1 MTERIPAMQSL
12 KRLIEEHE
20 DWLITRVVDYAKTY
34 RYTEYTSTL
43 KEAWRA
49 SICGLS
55 GPLIS
60 ALELYEEPPEII
72 AGDDF
77 NRHPIT
83 AFGIEQARH
92 HRARGITLAQFL
104 GLTKYYHQSYADLV
118 DEMGD
123 SLNDR
128 KKARLFV
135 DRFFDLIEVGFCSEW
150 RSVPEDAKLLEIQNE
165 NRQITNEKNKYLTI
179 FESLNDPVVLLDSSY
194 KIQNMNLAAQT
205 LFVGWSEPGA
215 IYYSTEQ
222 SIRLESQLDSLIP
235 LAKTKANFQSVL
247 QTNEGARHFDV
258 RVQDML
264 DISEKFLG
272 TVMLFNDISEHKRA
286 REAAEEANRAK
297 SDFLATMSHEIRTP
311 LNGILGLA
319 RLLADTETSER
330 QKNYINGIRSSSE
343 VLRSVINDILDY
355 RKIEAGVLEV
365 EIMDFELSSIVKRV
379 TDAVD
384 ATVIN
389 KSLDFSVEIDDQL
402 PHALRSDPTKICQ
415 ILLNLVGNAVKFTE
429 QGRVE
434 VRIRH
439 EEILDAT
446 GAKRGNAVRFEVR
459 DTGIGI
465 GETDKAR
472 LFEPFTQVGTTR
484 NKFLFGGTGLG
495 LAICRKLTASL
506 GGTIDCEAR
515 AEGGSLFWFTVPYNP
530 VLAADASDK
539 PKLIDGTALSGLRI
553 LLAEDNPVNR
563 MVTEGYLENLSHK
576 CTSVTNGREALEILD
591 RQSFDL
597 VLMDDRMPVLT
608 GLEALSQL
616 RAHPDPSRANLPV
629 IIHSACITKDEVD
642 RAFTYGADG
651 FLSKPFTPDDLALA
665 IGDCMAAE
673 LQSGPKPEAPDTME
687 EEAPEVPPD
696 IIDEAQLRQHLKAL
710 GKDRTQR
717 IIDAYLTSSSH
728 LIDKIRIATGKDNF
742 DELRHAAHSL
752 KGACGNVGLSYLADL
767 AFDLEKASEHR
778 NEERA
783 QFLAQKICH
792 VGEDASQKLLDSWQ
806 TMIETA

>member
-1 MTERIPAMQSL
+1 MQSL

-20 DWLITRVVDYAKTY
+20 DWLITRVVDYAKAY

-55 GPLIS
+55 GPLIA

-123 SLNDR
+123 DLNDR

-135 DRFFDLIEVGFCSEW
+135 DRFFDLVEIGFCDEW
-150 RSVPEDAKLLEIQNE
+150 RSVPENTKLQEVQNE

-179 FESLNDPVVLLDSSY
+179 FESLNDPVVLLDSNY
-194 KIQNMNLAAQT
+194 RIQNMNLAAQT

-222 SIRLESQLDSLIP
+222 SIRLESQLDGLIP
-235 LAKTKANFQSVL
+235 RAKTERNFQSVL

-272 TVMLFNDISEHKRA
+272 TVMIFNDISEHKRA
-286 REAAEEANRAK
+286 REAAEEANHAK
-297 SDFLATMSHEIRTP
+297 SAFLATMSHEIRTP

-355 RKIEAGVLEV
+355 RKIESGVVEV
-365 EIMDFELSSIVKRV
+365 EAMDFELSLIVKRV

-384 ATVIN
+384 ATLIN
-389 KSLDFSVEIDDQL
+389 KSLAFSVEIDDQL
-402 PHALRSDPTKICQ
+402 PHMLRSDPTKICQ

-429 QGRVE
+429 QGRVD
-434 VRIRH
+434 VRILH
-439 EEILDAT
+439 EEITD
-446 GAKRGNAVRFEVR
+446 GAGTERCNAIRFEVR
-459 DTGIGI
+459 DTGVGI

-484 NKFLFGGTGLG
+484 HKFLFGGTGLG

-506 GGTIDCEAR
+506 GGTIDCAPR
-515 AEGGSLFWFTVPYNP
+515 AEGGSLFWFTVPYSSA
-530 VLAADASDK
+530 LDAAPSDQ
-539 PKLIDGTALSGLRI
+539 PKCADVTALSGLRI
-553 LLAEDNPVNR
+553 LLVEDNPVNR
-563 MVTEGYLENLSHK
+563 MVTEGYLDNLSHT
-576 CTSVTNGREALEILD
+576 CTCVTNGSEALEILD

-608 GLEALSQL
+608 GLEALTRL
-616 RAHPDPSRANLPV
+616 RAHPDPRLASLPV
-629 IIHSACITKDEVD
+629 IIHSACLTKDEVEQ
-642 RAFTYGADG
+642 AFTHGADG
-651 FLSKPFTPDDLALA
+651 FLSKPFSPDDLALA
-665 IGDCMAAE
+665 IGDCMTTA
-673 LQSGPKPEAPDTME
+673 LQSDAKEPDTIGE
-687 EEAPEVPPD
+687 ILDAPPD
-696 IIDEAQLRQHLKAL
+696 IFDETQIRQHMSAL
-710 GKDRTQR
+710 GEVRTRR
-717 IIDAYLTSSSH
+717 IVDAYLTSSSQ
-728 LIDKIRIATGKDNF
+728 LIDQIRIATKQDNF
-742 DELRHAAHSL
+742 DDLRNAAHAL

-767 AFDLEKASEHR
+767 ALDLEKASEKR
-778 NEERA
+778 NENQA
-783 QFLAQKICH
+783 KFLAEKISRH
-792 VGEDASQKLLDSWQ
+792 GEDSSQKLLDSWQ
-806 TMIETA
+806 AMIETV

>member
-1 MTERIPAMQSL
+1 MQSL

-20 DWLITRVVDYAKTY
+20 DWLVTRVVDYAKAFG
-34 RYTEYTSTL
+34 YTEFTSTL
-43 KEAWRA
+43 REAWRA

-55 GPLIS
+55 GPMIA

-135 DRFFDLIEVGFCSEW
+135 DRFFDLVEIGLCSEW
-150 RSVPEDAKLLEIQNE
+150 RSIPEDAKLLEVQSE

-194 KIQNMNLAAQT
+194 KIQNMNLAAQS

-215 IYYSTEQ
+215 IYYSDEH

-235 LAKTKANFQSVL
+235 HAKDKTNFQSVL

-258 RVQDML
+258 RIQDML

-272 TVMLFNDISEHKRA
+272 TVMIFNDISEHKRA

-319 RLLADTETSER
+319 RLLAETKTSER
-330 QKNYINGIRSSSE
+330 QQNYINGIRSSSE

-365 EIMDFELSSIVKRV
+365 EVMDFELSSIVKRV
-379 TDAVD
+379 TDAID

-389 KSLDFSVEIDDQL
+389 KSLAFSVEIDEQL
-402 PHALRSDPTKICQ
+402 PHVLRSDPTKICQ

-429 QGRVE
+429 EGRVD
-434 VRIRH
+434 VHIRH
-439 EEILDAT
+439 EEIPDGS
-446 GAKRGNAVRFEVR
+446 GAEPAHGIRFEVR

-465 GETDKAR
+465 EDADKAS

-495 LAICRKLTASL
+495 LAICSKLTASL

-515 AEGGSLFWFTVPYNP
+515 PEGV
-530 VLAADASDK
+530 AAC
-539 PKLIDGTALSGLRI
+539 SGLRSPTAT
-553 LLAEDNPVNR
+553 LLKRTLQISSISSTEAHYPGSEFFLSRITRSNR

-576 CTSVTNGREALEILD
+576 CTSVTNGREALAILD

-608 GLEALSQL
+608 GLEALTRL
-616 RAHPDPSRANLPV
+616 RAHPDPALANLPV

-673 LQSGPKPEAPDTME
+673 LQSGPKPNAPEPME
-687 EEAPEVPPD
+687 DEAPEVPPD

-710 GKDRTQR
+710 GKDRTKPHYRRLSDLVLPSDRQDPHCNGQR
-717 IIDAYLTSSSH
+717 
-728 LIDKIRIATGKDNF
+728 
-742 DELRHAAHSL
+742 
-752 KGACGNVGLSYLADL
+752 
-767 AFDLEKASEHR
+767 
-778 NEERA
+778 
-783 QFLAQKICH
+783 QF
-792 VGEDASQKLLDSWQ
+792 
-806 TMIETA
+806 

>member
-1 MTERIPAMQSL
+1 MQSL

-20 DWLITRVVDYAKTY
+20 DWLISRVVDYAKTY

-43 KEAWRA
+43 KEAWRV

-72 AGDDF
+72 AGEDF

-128 KKARLFV
+128 RKARLFV
-135 DRFFDLIEVGFCSEW
+135 DRFFDLVEIGFCSEW
-150 RSVPEDAKLLEIQNE
+150 RSVPEDAKLLEVQSE

-179 FESLNDPVVLLDSSY
+179 FESLNDPVVLLDPSY
-194 KIQNMNLAAQT
+194 KIQNMNLAAQS

-215 IYYSTEQ
+215 IYYSSGHGT
-222 SIRLESQLDSLIP
+222 RLESQLDSLIP
-235 LAKTKANFQSVL
+235 HAKNKTSFQCVL
-247 QTNEGARHFDV
+247 QTNKGARHFDV
-258 RVQDML
+258 RIQDML

-272 TVMLFNDISEHKRA
+272 TVMIFNDISEHKRA
-286 REAAEEANRAK
+286 REAAEEANQAK

-319 RLLADTETSER
+319 RLLSETETSER

-365 EIMDFELSSIVKRV
+365 EVMDFELSSIVKRV
-379 TDAVD
+379 TDAID

-389 KSLDFSVEIDDQL
+389 KSLAFSVEIDEKL
-402 PHALRSDPTKICQ
+402 PHVLRSDPTKICQ

-429 QGRVE
+429 QGRVD
-434 VRIRH
+434 VLIRH
-439 EEILDAT
+439 EEIPDGT
-446 GAKRGNAVRFEVR
+446 GSGLANALRFEVR
-459 DTGIGI
+459 DTGVGI

-472 LFEPFTQVGTTR
+472 LFEPFTQAGTAR
-484 NKFLFGGTGLG
+484 NKFFFGGTGLG
-495 LAICRKLTASL
+495 LAICSKLTASL

-515 AEGGSLFWFTVPYNP
+515 AEGGSLFWFTVPYEP
-530 VLAADASDK
+530 VLDADVSDQ
-539 PKLIDGTALSGLRI
+539 PKIADGTALSGLRI
-553 LLAEDNPVNR
+553 LLVEDNPVNR
-563 MVTEGYLENLSHK
+563 MVTEGYLDNLSHT
-576 CTSVTNGREALEILD
+576 CTSVTNGKEALAILG

-608 GLEALSQL
+608 GLETLAQL
-616 RAHPDPSRANLPV
+616 RAHPDPSLANLPV
-629 IIHSACITKDEVD
+629 IIHSACITNDEVE
-642 RAFTYGADG
+642 RAFAHGADG

-665 IGDCMAAE
+665 IGDCMTADLQATPKEPGAMAE
-673 LQSGPKPEAPDTME
+673 SSEL
-687 EEAPEVPPD
+687 PPD
-696 IIDEAQLRQHLKAL
+696 IFDETLLRQHLKAL
-710 GKDRTQR
+710 GEARTR
-717 IIDAYLTSSSH
+717 CIVEAYLTSSSH
-728 LIDKIRIATGKDNF
+728 LIGQICSATKKDNF

-767 AFDLEKASEHR
+767 AFDLEKASENR
-778 NEERA
+778 NKDQA
-783 QFLAQKICH
+783 QFLAEKICNI
-792 VGEDASQKLLDSWQ
+792 GEEASQKLLESWQ
-806 TMIETA
+806 IMIKTV

>member
-1 MTERIPAMQSL
+1 MQSL

-20 DWLITRVVDYAKTY
+20 DWLITRVVDYAKALGY
-34 RYTEYTSTL
+34 AEYTSTL

-55 GPLIS
+55 GPMI
-60 ALELYEEPPEII
+60 AAIELYDEPPEII

-135 DRFFDLIEVGFCSEW
+135 DRFFDLVEIGFCSEW
-150 RSVPEDAKLLEIQNE
+150 RSVPENAKLLEVQNE

-215 IYYSTEQ
+215 IYYSSGQ
-222 SIRLESQLDSLIP
+222 SARLESQLDSLIP
-235 LAKTKANFQSVL
+235 YAKSKTNFQSVL

-258 RVQDML
+258 RIQDML

-272 TVMLFNDISEHKRA
+272 TVMIFNDISEHKRA

-365 EIMDFELSSIVKRV
+365 EVMDFELSSIVKRV

-389 KSLDFSVEIDDQL
+389 KALDFSVQIDDQL

-429 QGRVE
+429 EGRVD
-434 VRIRH
+434 VRIGH
-439 EEILDAT
+439 EEISDAT
-446 GAKRGNAVRFEVR
+446 GEKRTNAVRFEVR

-465 GETDKAR
+465 GETDKAL
-472 LFEPFTQVGTTR
+472 LFEPFTQAG
-484 NKFLFGGTGLG
+484 NAHSKFLFGGTGLG
-495 LAICRKLTASL
+495 LAICRKLTASM
-506 GGTIDCEAR
+506 GGTIDCEALT
-515 AEGGSLFWFTVPYNP
+515 EGGSLFWFTVPYDH
-530 VLAADASDK
+530 VFDADASNK
-539 PKLIDGTALSGLRI
+539 RKRIDAAALSGLRI
-553 LLAEDNPVNR
+553 LLVEDNPVNR
-563 MVTEGYLENLSHK
+563 MVTEGYLDNLSHT
-576 CTSVTNGREALEILD
+576 CTSVTNGREALELLE

-608 GLEALSQL
+608 GLEALTRL
-616 RAHPDPSRANLPV
+616 RAHPDASRANTPV

-642 RAFTYGADG
+642 RAFTHGADG
-651 FLSKPFTPDDLALA
+651 FLSKPFTPDDLAHA
-665 IGDCMAAE
+665 IVDCMAAE
-673 LQSGPKPEAPDTME
+673 LQSARPKEPDTL

-696 IIDEAQLRQHLKAL
+696 IIDEAQLRQHLNAL
-710 GKDRTQR
+710 GEDRTKR
-717 IIDAYLTSSSH
+717 IVDAYLTSSTH
-728 LIDKIRIATGKDNF
+728 LIDQIRVATGKDDF

-767 AFDLEKASEHR
+767 AFDLEKASEYR
-778 NEERA
+778 NEDRA

-792 VGEDASQKLLDSWQ
+792 IGKDASQKLLDSWQ

>member
-1 MTERIPAMQSL
+1 MQSL

-20 DWLITRVVDYAKTY
+20 DWLITRVVDYAKAY

-55 GPLIS
+55 GPLIA

-123 SLNDR
+123 DLNDR

-135 DRFFDLIEVGFCSEW
+135 DRFFDLVEIGFCDEW
-150 RSVPEDAKLLEIQNE
+150 RSVPENTKLLEVQNE

-179 FESLNDPVVLLDSSY
+179 FESLNDPVVLLDSNY

-235 LAKTKANFQSVL
+235 RARTEGNFQSVL

-272 TVMLFNDISEHKRA
+272 TVMIFNDISEHKRA
-286 REAAEEANRAK
+286 REAAEEANHAK
-297 SDFLATMSHEIRTP
+297 SAFLATMSHEIRTP

-319 RLLADTETSER
+319 RLLADTQTSER

-355 RKIEAGVLEV
+355 RKIESGVVEV
-365 EIMDFELSSIVKRV
+365 EAMDFELSLIVKRV

-384 ATVIN
+384 ATLIN
-389 KSLDFSVEIDDQL
+389 KSLAFSVEIDDQL
-402 PHALRSDPTKICQ
+402 PHMLRSDPTKICQ

-429 QGRVE
+429 QGRVD
-434 VRIRH
+434 VRILH
-439 EEILDAT
+439 EEITDGT
-446 GAKRGNAVRFEVR
+446 GTERVNAIRFEVR
-459 DTGIGI
+459 DTGVGI

-484 NKFLFGGTGLG
+484 HKFLFGGTGLG

-506 GGTIDCEAR
+506 GGTIDCAPR
-515 AEGGSLFWFTVPYNP
+515 AEGGSLFWFTVPYSSA
-530 VLAADASDK
+530 LDAAPSDQ
-539 PKLIDGTALSGLRI
+539 PKCADVTALSGLRI
-553 LLAEDNPVNR
+553 LLVEDNPVNR
-563 MVTEGYLENLSHK
+563 MVTEGYLDNLSHT

-608 GLEALSQL
+608 GLEALTRL
-616 RAHPDPSRANLPV
+616 RAHPDPLLASLPV
-629 IIHSACITKDEVD
+629 IIHSACLTKDEVEQ
-642 RAFTYGADG
+642 AFTHGADG

-665 IGDCMAAE
+665 IGDCMTMA
-673 LQSGPKPEAPDTME
+673 LQSDTKEPDTIE
-687 EEAPEVPPD
+687 DALDTPPD
-696 IIDEAQLRQHLKAL
+696 MFDETQIRQHMSAL
-710 GKDRTQR
+710 GEVRTRR
-717 IIDAYLTSSSH
+717 IVDAYLTSSSQ
-728 LIDKIRIATGKDNF
+728 LIDQIRIATKQDNF
-742 DELRHAAHSL
+742 DDLRNAAHAL

-767 AFDLEKASEHR
+767 ALDLEKASEKR
-778 NEERA
+778 NENQA
-783 QFLAQKICH
+783 KFLAEKISRH
-792 VGEDASQKLLDSWQ
+792 GEDSSQKLLDSWQ
-806 TMIETA
+806 AIIETV